1 MSPVKDSVSWP
12 GSLWECD
19 GTCRGKITVHIEQ
32 QDLVAE
38 KAGNHHDMPV
48 KQNLVTA
55 RLISGLNAF
64 AKRDGVGFLPVNK
77 DTSLMVICC
86 VDKCVILNDVTGG
99 RSPVGSIRQT
109 PALPSLISGDA
120 SSPWERD
127 KYLESGA
134 V

>member
-38 KAGNHHDMPV
+38 KAGNHHDMPM

-64 AKRDGVGFLPVNK
+64 AKRDAVGFLPVNK
-77 DTSLMVICC
+77 DTSLMVICR
-86 VDKCVILNDVTGG
+86 VDKCVILNDV
-99 RSPVGSIRQT
+99 
-109 PALPSLISGDA
+109 
-120 SSPWERD
+120 
-127 KYLESGA
+127 SGA
-134 V
+134 FRLLK